1 VKVPPSEDLA
11 SHTVLESCVVHREV
25 RREALI
31 EVRVGQPLSRERSKV
46 QGADAVI
53 EVEGNMDRCD
63 SASAC
68 LALRGLRPWHARM
81 LLAREPGD
89 LPLDHRN
96 IVARIGKVRSR
107 SR

>member
-1 VKVPPSEDLA
+1 VKVPNSEDLA

-25 RREALI
+25 RREALT

-53 EVEGNMDRCD
+53 EVEGNTDRRD

-68 LALRGLRPWHARM
+68 SALRGLRPWHACT
-81 LLAREPGD
+81 LLAREPG
-89 LPLDHRN
+89 
-96 IVARIGKVRSR
+96 
-107 SR
+107 